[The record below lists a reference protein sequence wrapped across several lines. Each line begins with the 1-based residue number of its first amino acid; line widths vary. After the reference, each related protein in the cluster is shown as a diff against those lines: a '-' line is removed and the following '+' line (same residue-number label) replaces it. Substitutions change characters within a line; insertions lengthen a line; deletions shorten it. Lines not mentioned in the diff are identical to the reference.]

1 MFNRDGQGKYRT
13 MDYSNIIKEIGRGK
27 NHARD
32 LEKPTAYALYK
43 AMLAGHVPDLEL
55 GGILIAF
62 RIKGESE
69 QEILGFYQAMQEQV
83 MSLRAPT
90 DYPLPVVIPSYNGA
104 RKQAN
109 LTPLLALLLS
119 RMGLPVVVHGVTED
133 SSRVTSAEIF
143 QQLNIPWSLNAAD
156 AQQRLDS
163 GLPVFIP
170 VSALSTQLDQQLQLR
185 WRMGVRNSSHTLAKL
200 ATPFIHDN
208 ALRLAS
214 VSHPEYMQK
223 VGGFFQ
229 AIGSPALLQ
238 QGTEGEVYANPSRCP
253 PIHYIN
259 GGVQQIL
266 LERQPEPGE
275 LVLPQSKDAAITA
288 RWIEGCLAGEWPIPD
303 AIQKQLACC
312 LVAVG
317 RADTPDHALQQIKT
331 M

>member
-1 MFNRDGQGKYRT
+1 MN
-13 MDYSNIIKEIGRGK
+13 YSKIIKEIGRGK

-32 LEKPTAYALYK
+32 LDQDTACELYK
-43 AMLAGHVPDLEL
+43 AMLTGQVPALEL
-55 GGILIAF
+55 GAILIAF

-69 QEILGFYQAMQEQV
+69 QEILGFYQAMQQQV
-83 MSLRAPT
+83 MPLRAPAGR
-90 DYPLPVVIPSYNGA
+90 PLPVVIPSYNGA

-119 RMGLPVVVHGVTED
+119 RLGLPVVVHGVTED

-143 QQLNIPWSLNAAD
+143 QQLDIPWSHNSAE
-156 AQQRLDS
+156 AQQRLDN

-170 VSALSTQLDQQLQLR
+170 VSALSAQLDEQLQQR

-200 ATPFIHDN
+200 ATPFIHDQ

-229 AIGSPALLQ
+229 AINAPALLQ
-238 QGTEGEVYANPSRCP
+238 QGTEGGVYANPLRCP

-259 GGVQQIL
+259 NGEQQIL
-266 LERQPEPGE
+266 LDRQPEPGE
-275 LVLPQSKDAAITA
+275 LELPSSKDAAITA
-288 RWIEGCLAGEWPIPD
+288 RWIKDCLAGVLPIPD
-303 AIQKQLACC
+303 SIQKQLACC

-317 RADTPDHALQQIKT
+317 QVNTVELAQQQINDLYGIIIT
-331 M
+331 R

>member
-1 MFNRDGQGKYRT
+1 
-13 MDYSNIIKEIGRGK
+13 MDYSKIIKEIGRGK

-32 LEKPTAYALYK
+32 LDQPTAYELYK
-43 AMLAGHVPDLEL
+43 AMLAEQVPALEL

-69 QEILGFYQAMQEQV
+69 EEILGFYQAMQEQV
-83 MSLRAPT
+83 MSLRAPAGRS
-90 DYPLPVVIPSYNGA
+90 LPVVIPSYNGA

-109 LTPLLALLLS
+109 LTPLLVLLLS
-119 RMGLPVVVHGVTED
+119 RLGLPVVVHGVTQD

-143 QQLNIPWSLNAAD
+143 QQLNIPWSLTAD
-156 AQQRLDS
+156 EAQQRLDN

-170 VSALSTQLDQQLQLR
+170 VSALSAPLDNQLQLR

-200 ATPFIHDN
+200 ATPFTQDK

-229 AIGSPALLQ
+229 AINAPALLQ
-238 QGTEGEVYANPSRCP
+238 QGTEGEVYANPLRCP

-259 GGVQQIL
+259 AGEQQIL
-266 LERQPEPGE
+266 HDRQPEPVAPE
-275 LVLPQSKDAAITA
+275 LPTSKEATITA
-288 RWIEGCLAGEWPIPD
+288 RWIERCLAGEVAIPE
-303 AIQKQLACC
+303 AIEKQLACC

-317 RADTPDHALQQIKT
+317 RADSIEQALEQIRAT
-331 M
+331 TN

>member
-1 MFNRDGQGKYRT
+1 
-13 MDYSNIIKEIGRGK
+13 MDYSKIIKEIGRGK

-32 LEKPTAYALYK
+32 LDQATAYELYK
-43 AMLAGHVPDLEL
+43 AMLAGQVPALEL

-83 MSLRAPT
+83 MSLRAPQNR
-90 DYPLPVVIPSYNGA
+90 PLPVVIPSYNGA

-109 LTPLLALLLS
+109 LTPLLALLLA
-119 RMGLPVVVHGVTED
+119 RLELPVVVHGVTED

-143 QQLNIPWSLNAAD
+143 QHLNIPWSHSAIE
-156 AQQRLDS
+156 AQQRLDN

-170 VSALSTQLDQQLQLR
+170 VSALSAQLDEQLQQR

-200 ATPFIHDN
+200 ATPFVHDQ

-229 AIGSPALLQ
+229 AISAPALLQ
-238 QGTEGEVYANPSRCP
+238 QGTEGEVYTNPLRCP

-259 GGVQQIL
+259 NGEQQIL
-266 LERQPEPGE
+266 LERQPESTE
-275 LVLPQSKDAAITA
+275 LALPSAKEAAITA
-288 RWIEGCLAGEWPIPD
+288 RWIEDCLAGVVPIPD
-303 AIQKQLACC
+303 SIQKQLACC
-312 LVAVG
+312 LLAVG
-317 RADTPDHALQQIKT
+317 RAETVELARQQINDL
-331 M
+331 